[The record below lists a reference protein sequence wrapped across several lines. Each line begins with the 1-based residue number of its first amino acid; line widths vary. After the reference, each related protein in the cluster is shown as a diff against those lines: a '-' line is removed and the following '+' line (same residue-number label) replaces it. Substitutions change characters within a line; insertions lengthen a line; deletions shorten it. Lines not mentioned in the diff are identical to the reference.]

1 MQIYT
6 VVIGAVV
13 TFTGIYFAHHLLKQS
28 QINKDK
34 KEAIQMLNILQD
46 EINNN
51 LNNNLQN
58 KFSSEYL
65 STLGEEV
72 LRDKIGILAA
82 HQKEHL
88 DCFIKIYG
96 QFNNINKALSNY
108 IELEQSR
115 NPSKKIRTHEEI
127 VQLRSSCKEDIKTY
141 LKKTCG

>member
-6 VVIGAVV
+6 VVINAVLL
-13 TFTGIYFAHHLLKQS
+13 FASIYFGYCLVKQS
-28 QINKDK
+28 RINKDK

-51 LNNNLQN
+51 LNNNLQK

-72 LRDKIGILAA
+72 LRVKMGILATY
-82 HQKEHL
+82 QKEYL

-108 IELEQSR
+108 IGLEQGR
-115 NPSKKIRTHEEI
+115 NPGKKIRAYEEI
-127 VQLRSSCKEDIKTY
+127 VQLRSTCKEDIRIY
-141 LKKTCG
+141 LKKTSG

>member
-6 VVIGAVV
+6 VVINAVV
-13 TFTGIYFAHHLLKQS
+13 IFASIYFGYYLGEQS
-28 QINKDK
+28 RINKDK

-72 LRDKIGILAA
+72 LRGKMGILAD

-108 IELEQSR
+108 IVLEQAR
-115 NPSKKIRTHEEI
+115 NPGKKIRANKELI
-127 VQLRSSCKEDIKTY
+127 QLRSSCKKDIKTY
-141 LKKTCG
+141 LKKTSG